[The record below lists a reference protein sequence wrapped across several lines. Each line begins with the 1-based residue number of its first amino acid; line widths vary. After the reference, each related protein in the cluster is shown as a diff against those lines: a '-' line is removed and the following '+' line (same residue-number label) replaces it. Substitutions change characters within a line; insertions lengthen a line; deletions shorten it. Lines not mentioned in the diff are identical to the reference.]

1 MKPIASRSIAM
12 SPTEREMELA
22 EMVGRLANEVMALI
36 QVIGRREPAFDRLSG
51 TFDRVRQE
59 LEVLRSE
66 LEEREREWIDTVRT
80 FDRTVAVVG
89 KDVTDVQH
97 TADNIR
103 EKTGSF
109 PLQKEKTGPHG
120 VVADS
125 IMALGKLPPWLAVV
139 LLLFNVVVVA
149 LLGHVGIG
157 AIVAALA
164 K

>member
-1 MKPIASRSIAM
+1 M

-109 PLQKEKTGPHG
+109 PLEPREEHHG
-120 VVADS
+120 A
-125 IMALGKLPPWLAVV
+125 IGGAIIAFGKLPAWR
-139 LLLFNVVVVA
+139 VVVMLIA
-149 LLGHVGIG
+149 LALALAFGGHG
-157 AIVAALA
+157 AISAIA
-164 K
+164 KAFSL